1 MLVENRTVVASPLRP
16 DPFQFF
22 RGVRAEASG
31 LVQHVQK
38 LVRSGQSVRVPV
50 PDLRPGPVYTP
61 RWPGDSPRNVAC
73 PRRYARR
80 PGKLTPTQEST
91 IRALAGTK
99 SVRSLAADFE
109 VSHETVRSVLK
120 R

>member
-1 MLVENRTVVASPLRP
+1 MLPFFAECQVVRER
-16 DPFQFF
+16 QR
-22 RGVRAEASG
+22 RGSTQHLQNLFGYG
-31 LVQHVQK
+31 LS
-38 LVRSGQSVRVPV
+38 LRVPV

-61 RWPGDSPRNVAC
+61 RWSTESPRNVAC

-80 PGKLTPTQEST
+80 PSKLTPMQEST

-99 SVRSLAADFE
+99 TLRSLAADFE